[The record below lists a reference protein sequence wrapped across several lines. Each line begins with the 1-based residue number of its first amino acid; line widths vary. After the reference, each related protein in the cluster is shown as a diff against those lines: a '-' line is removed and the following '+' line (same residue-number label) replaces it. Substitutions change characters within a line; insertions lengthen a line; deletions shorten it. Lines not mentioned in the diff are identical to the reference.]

1 MVSFLIIA
9 LLFTSGTDHFIT
21 VVIVVDDVLLLLL
34 LLNFEEKNVF
44 IIYMKTKLLNKPRY
58 SWDLGIEN

>member
-34 LLNFEEKNVF
+34 LLLNFEEKNVHN
-44 IIYMKTKLLNKPRY
+44 IYENKAIEQAPLLLG
-58 SWDLGIEN
+58 SWN